1 MHVHCKFDQ
10 HPLNWPKIQRAPV
23 NMLFFKRKIPLVHGA
38 VALLTL
44 LFVSASHAEIYKHVD
59 AQGRVTYSNVPIK
72 GATKLNLEPLTTV
85 PGPRAKTSAPTPAS
99 FPKVDSDTQKKRD
112 DTRRKI
118 LEEEL
123 ATEEKLLA
131 DAAKKQSK
139 EEIDLHEKNV
149 SALKKELSS
158 LK

>member
-1 MHVHCKFDQ
+1 
-10 HPLNWPKIQRAPV
+10 
-23 NMLFFKRKIPLVHGA
+23 MLFIKRNILLQSA
-38 VALLTL
+38 VALATL
-44 LFVSASHAEIYKHVD
+44 FSVSTSQAEIYKHID

-85 PGPRAKTSAPTPAS
+85 PGPRAKTSTPTPAN
-99 FPKVDSDTQKKRD
+99 FPRVDADTQKKRD

-123 ATEEKLLA
+123 ATEEKLLVVA
-131 DAAKKQSK
+131 TKGQSR
-139 EEIDLHEKNV
+139 EEIELHEKNI
-149 SALKKELSS
+149 SALKKELSN

>member
-1 MHVHCKFDQ
+1 
-10 HPLNWPKIQRAPV
+10 
-23 NMLFFKRKIPLVHGA
+23 MLFIKRNIFLQGV
-38 VALLTL
+38 VALATL
-44 LFVSASHAEIYKHVD
+44 FSASTSQAEIYKHID

-85 PGPRAKTSAPTPAS
+85 PGPRAKTSTPTPAN
-99 FPKVDSDTQKKRD
+99 FPRVDSDTQKKRD

-123 ATEEKLLA
+123 ATEVKLL
-131 DAAKKQSK
+131 DVAAKGQSR
-139 EEIDLHEKNV
+139 EEIELHEKNI
-149 SALKKELSS
+149 SALKKELSN

>member
-1 MHVHCKFDQ
+1 
-10 HPLNWPKIQRAPV
+10 
-23 NMLFFKRKIPLVHGA
+23 MLFIKYKTYFLQGITAALAFLVI
-38 VALLTL
+38 
-44 LFVSASHAEIYKHVD
+44 SSSYAEIYKHVD

-85 PGPRAKTSAPTPAS
+85 PAPRAKTSTPTPAG
-99 FPKVDSDTQKKRD
+99 FPKVDNDTQKKRD

-123 ATEEKLLA
+123 AAEEKLLA
-131 DAAKKQSK
+131 DAAKGQSK
-139 EEIDLHEKNV
+139 EEIELHEKNI
-149 SALKKELSS
+149 SALKKELAN

>member
-1 MHVHCKFDQ
+1 
-10 HPLNWPKIQRAPV
+10 
-23 NMLFFKRKIPLVHGA
+23 MLFINRNIILRGA
-38 VALLTL
+38 VALAA
-44 LFVSASHAEIYKHVD
+44 LFLSSTSQAEIYKHID

-85 PGPRAKTSAPTPAS
+85 PGPRAKTGTPTPAN
-99 FPKVDSDTQKKRD
+99 FPRVDSDTQKKRD

-123 ATEEKLLA
+123 AAEEQLLSV
-131 DAAKKQSK
+131 AAKGQSK
-139 EEIDLHEKNV
+139 EEIELHEKNI
-149 SALKKELSS
+149 SALKKELSN